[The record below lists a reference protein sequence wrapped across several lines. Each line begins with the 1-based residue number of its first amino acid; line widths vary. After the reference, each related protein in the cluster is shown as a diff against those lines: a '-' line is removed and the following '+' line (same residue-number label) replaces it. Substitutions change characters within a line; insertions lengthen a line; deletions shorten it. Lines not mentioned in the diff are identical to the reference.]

1 MAQFTRRAI
10 IESTVAMVTKKP
22 LNRITV
28 RDIVEDC
35 GITRNTFYYYFKDI
49 YDVLDAAVQ
58 AEIDKYTAVAPEER
72 EEALFALIA
81 YFSSYK
87 RAWLNLYKMLGHE
100 KMSAYV
106 TRHLHGII
114 LDYIHTVPGAEQ
126 LSDMDRRILCDF
138 YEEALFGVMARWIR
152 DEHAIRAPE
161 EVRAIV
167 QRIRRIFDGQVE
179 LAVSNCLQEET
190 EATQP

>member
-1 MAQFTRRAI
+1 MAHLTRRAI
-10 IESTVAMVTKKP
+10 IESTVMMVTRKP

-58 AEIDKYTAVAPEER
+58 AEIEKYAAVAPEQR
-72 EEALFALIA
+72 EEALFSLIA
-81 YFSSYK
+81 FFSSYK
-87 RAWLNLYKMLGHE
+87 RAWLNLYKTLGHE
-100 KMSAYV
+100 RMSAYV

-114 LDYIHTVPGAEQ
+114 LNYLDTVPGGDR

-167 QRIRRIFDGQVE
+167 QHIRKIFDGQVE
-179 LAVSNCLQEET
+179 LAVSHCLEEAP
-190 EATQP
+190 EAPQP